1 MLVPTLVVTAL
12 TMNTMSSLSGSMV
25 PSSYPNWRDLPV
37 GADTITMLDGDDWT
51 VTGAGRAFAKKC
63 TGGSTAGPE

>member
-1 MLVPTLVVTAL
+1 MLVPLL
-12 TMNTMSSLSGSMV
+12 MLGV
-25 PSSYPNWRDLPV
+25 PAASTTVSSYPNWRDLPV

-51 VTGAGRAFAKKC
+51 ATGAGRAFSKNC